1 MEGVGQRVVFVIL
14 IAISIVSQVVKSN
27 AKKRQQMQKP
37 TNHQEQDDYWGEY
50 YDIAQENSQSESDY
64 YKDTSIRDTKQELY
78 RIPHKDQFKGNVV
91 RDNTSDPISIESVE
105 LQESNVDLSQ
115 FDLEDAI
122 IYSEIINPKFK
133 EYEHDIH

>member
-1 MEGVGQRVVFVIL
+1 
-14 IAISIVSQVVKSN
+14 
-27 AKKRQQMQKP
+27 MQKP

-78 RIPHKDQFKGNVV
+78 RIPHNDQFKGNVV